1 MALSWKNIAVART
14 NCRADIFGL
23 AGFLR
28 NDDLIRHVALVW
40 KNKFE
45 EDVIW
50 NI

>member
-1 MALSWKNIAVART
+1 MALGREDISVART
-14 NCRADIFGL
+14 NRCADVFCL

-28 NDDLIRHVALVW
+28 NDDLIRQVALVW
-40 KNKFE
+40 KDKFE